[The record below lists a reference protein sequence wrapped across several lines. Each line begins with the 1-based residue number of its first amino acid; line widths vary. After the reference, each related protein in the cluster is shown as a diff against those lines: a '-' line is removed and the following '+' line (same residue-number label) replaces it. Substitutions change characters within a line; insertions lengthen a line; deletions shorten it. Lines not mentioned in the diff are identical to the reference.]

1 MYKIARKR
9 VLNPTIV
16 EMDILSP
23 EIAAKAK
30 PGEFIILRV
39 DEDGERIPLTIAGED
54 LDKGT
59 VKIIFQIVGSTTYK
73 LSLKEEGEYIQDFV
87 GPLGRPTELDGLKKV
102 CIIGGGAGSAIAMP
116 IAQEL
121 HRRGTTVHSIVGFR
135 NKDLVILE
143 DEFKACSDLF
153 KIMTDDGSAGE
164 KGLVTNA
171 LEALLNEGNVYDEVI
186 AIGPIVMMKFVALMC
201 KEKGIKIVVSMNP
214 IMIDGTGVCG
224 GCRLKVGGET
234 KFACV
239 DGPDFD
245 GALVDFDEA
254 RCRGGIYREWEK
266 HKYEET
272 CNLFKKEVK

>member
-1 MYKIARKR
+1 MYKIAKKR

-16 EMDILSP
+16 ELEIESP
-23 EIAAKAK
+23 EIAKKAK

-54 LDKGT
+54 VEKGT

-121 HRRGTTVHSIVGFR
+121 HRRGATVHSIVGFR

-143 DEFKACSDLF
+143 DEFKACSDVF

-171 LEALLNEGNVYDEVI
+171 LEALLAEGNVYDEVI

-214 IMIDGTGVCG
+214 IMIDGTGMCG
-224 GCRLKVGGET
+224 GCRLTVGGET

-272 CNLFKKEVK
+272 CNLFKKEAK

>member
-1 MYKIARKR
+1 MYKIAKKR

-16 EMDILSP
+16 EMDILAP
-23 EIAAKAK
+23 EIARKAK

-39 DEDGERIPLTIAGED
+39 DDEGERIPLTIAGKDIEN
-54 LDKGT
+54 GT

-121 HRRGTTVHSIVGFR
+121 HKRGATVHSIVGFR

-171 LEALLNEGNVYDEVI
+171 LENLLNEGNVYDEVI
-186 AIGPIVMMKFVALMC
+186 AIGPIIMMKFVALMC

-214 IMIDGTGVCG
+214 IMIDGTGMCG

-272 CNLFKKEVK
+272 CNLFKKEAK